1 MPAETANAR
10 QGAETAELREQI
22 NELKLLLSE
31 ESGRVASL
39 NKRLLEITQEVLK
52 SEYPWYIYYIK
63 LAM

>member
-10 QGAETAELREQI
+10 HGAETAELREQI
-22 NELKLLLSE
+22 KELKLLLSE

-52 SEYPWYIYYIK
+52 SEYPWYIYYLK